1 MFYKYNLLLSLS
13 RMCALPR
20 TEAWGA
26 LFSTHDPVSHCRVD
40 TGMRAMFTTL
50 PGKAD
55 LSSLL
60 LWILPHKHWHT
71 NISGAAIR
79 FQLSGRKHENSQKLE
94 HPPVCRQ
101 RALGFQQTP
110 KAGKFWAWVPRQ
122 ELHRQGWPP
131 KHPLS
136 SSTCSWDCRALGLGI
151 SRALPQW
158 AQSPG
163 QSAAFSLMS
172 SLPHQRITSK
182 SIFWREDPSRQRGTG
197 VQWHL
202 LQWQTGLSAPMH
214 AASWELKM
222 WPSLSTDHSRQ
233 PHGEW
238 CLPGPCRGE
247 VQTAP
252 SFCTFARPWL
262 TSGSPEV

>member
-1 MFYKYNLLLSLS
+1 MAQSLLRGHRQVSYVHNATGKS
-13 RMCALPR
+13 RS
-20 TEAWGA
+20 
-26 LFSTHDPVSHCRVD
+26 F
-40 TGMRAMFTTL
+40 
-50 PGKAD
+50 
-55 LSSLL
+55 LSSALNPITQAMIHQRFRGCHKIPTQWQETWKFWKTRTFPQCADSEHL
-60 LWILPHKHWHT
+60 DFSKLQMLGIL
-71 NISGAAIR
+71 SV
-79 FQLSGRKHENSQKLE
+79 SS
-94 HPPVCRQ
+94 
-101 RALGFQQTP
+101 
-110 KAGKFWAWVPRQ
+110 KAGATQ
-122 ELHRQGWPP
+122 AGLAP

-136 SSTCSWDCRALGLGI
+136 SSTCSWDCRI

-158 AQSPG
+158 VHSPG
-163 QSAAFSLMS
+163 QSAAISLMS

-202 LQWQTGLSAPMH
+202 LQWQTSLSASMH
-214 AASWELKM
+214 AASYGLRM
-222 WPSLSTDHSRQ
+222 WPSLTTDRSWQ

-238 CLPGPCRGE
+238 CLPGPCRGQ